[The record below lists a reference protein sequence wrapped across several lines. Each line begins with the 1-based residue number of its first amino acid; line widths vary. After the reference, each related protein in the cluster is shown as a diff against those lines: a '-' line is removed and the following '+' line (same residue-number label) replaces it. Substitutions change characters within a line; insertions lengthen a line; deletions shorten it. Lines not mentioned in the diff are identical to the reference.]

1 MSEFGY
7 TGNISSG
14 AGTFDN
20 FKSNNVVNGTKEFL
34 ESNSLVAKIAFLLLV
49 LIVFV
54 IAVKFSSQLLAW
66 LFSYNKS
73 PYLVDGMINSK
84 KQMVII
90 PQDPNENGSIP
101 IIRSDNQDQ
110 GVELL
115 ILRGYLLTTWFIKR
129 VNIDIFSTKAMIIS
143 IIPINQLA

>member
-54 IAVKFSSQLLAW
+54 IAVA
-66 LFSYNKS
+66 LFIVIYYTIYHIVLSIKMMKRFLNVSKTVESYITN
-73 PYLVDGMINSK
+73 
-84 KQMVII
+84 
-90 PQDPNENGSIP
+90 
-101 IIRSDNQDQ
+101 
-110 GVELL
+110 
-115 ILRGYLLTTWFIKR
+115 
-129 VNIDIFSTKAMIIS
+129 
-143 IIPINQLA
+143 

>member
-20 FKSNNVVNGTKEFL
+20 FKITGVVNGTKEFL
-34 ESNSLVAKIAFLLLV
+34 ESNSLVAKVAFLLLV

-54 IAVKFSSQLLAW
+54 IALKFTSQLLSW
-66 LFSYNKS
+66 LFSYSNS

-90 PQDPNENGSIP
+90 PQDPSEKGAIP
-101 IIRSDNQDQ
+101 VITSDNK
-110 GVELL
+110 E
-115 ILRGYLLTTWFIKR
+115 RGIEFTYSTWIFI
-129 VNIDIFSTKAMIIS
+129 
-143 IIPINQLA
+143 